1 MAKVKNNIVTQGLS
15 GTLGGQLVFRQTSR
29 GTVVSVAP
37 QAPSGP
43 PTAGQTAQRE
53 RFQQAVIYAKGQSQ
67 DPAVQ
72 AEYADEARA
81 QDISV
86 YNVLLRDFM
95 QAPSIGDVDLSQ
107 YTGKVG
113 DLIAITATDDHA
125 VQSVHVK
132 IENSDGSLVEEGDAQ
147 QQADPNQWLYTA
159 TARNASL
166 AGDKITVSATDN
178 PGHSVSKTRTL

>member
-15 GTLGGQLVFRQTSR
+15 GTLVGQLVFRQTSR

-53 RFQQAVIYAKGQSQ
+53 RFQQAVLYAKGQSQ
-67 DPAVQ
+67 DPAVL
-72 AEYADEARA
+72 AEYADEAKA

-95 QAPSIGDVDLSQ
+95 QAPNIGDVDLSQ

-113 DLIAITATDDHA
+113 DVIGITATDDHA

-147 QQADPNQWLYTA
+147 QQADPNQWRYTA

>member
-43 PTAGQTAQRE
+43 PTAGQVAQRT
-53 RFQQAVIYAKGQSQ
+53 RFQQAVVYAKGQSH
-67 DPAVQ
+67 DPVVQ
-72 AEYADEARA
+72 AEYADEAQA

-95 QAPSIGDVDLSQ
+95 QAPNIGEVDLSQ

-113 DLIAITATDDHA
+113 DPIAITATDDHA
-125 VQSVHVK
+125 VKTNQAPAGRPTPVHGPPRWGF
-132 IENSDGSLVEEGDAQ
+132 ISLV
-147 QQADPNQWLYTA
+147 PLLA
-159 TARNASL
+159 TDGPPRR
-166 AGDKITVSATDN
+166 GCSATW
-178 PGHSVSKTRTL
+178 VK

>member
-29 GTVVSVAP
+29 GTVVSVVP
-37 QAPSGP
+37 QAPTGP
-43 PTAGQTAQRE
+43 PTAGQTAQRT
-53 RFQQAVIYAKGQSQ
+53 RFQQAVIYAKGQSH

-72 AEYADEARA
+72 AAYAHEAKA

-113 DLIAITATDDHA
+113 DLIAIMATDDHA
-125 VQSVHVK
+125 VRSVHVK
-132 IENSDGSLVEEGDAQ
+132 IENSDGSLVEESDAVQ
-147 QQADPNQWLYTA
+147 QSDPNHWLYTA
-159 TARNASL
+159 TAKNTSL